1 MARLAGS
8 TGRYAPESGPIMLT
22 LSFVVHDPTET
33 WGVAVIYLAEM
44 PRNVNIHAGSRVIGK
59 VP

>member
-1 MARLAGS
+1 
-8 TGRYAPESGPIMLT
+8 MLT